1 MDYTNLF
8 LFIFFRLVA
17 QLVNPVY
24 LSDNEE
30 GLELV
35 SGPGHYQYASLFWAD
50 LWAVAPWMVD
60 KITKLVEGPGL
71 GID

>member
-1 MDYTNLF
+1 M
-8 LFIFFRLVA
+8 
-17 QLVNPVY
+17 NPIYV
-24 LSDNEE
+24 SDSEE

-35 SGPGHYQYASLFWAD
+35 LGPGHFQYASLLWAD

-60 KITKLVEGPGL
+60 KITKLIDGPGL